1 MKKKIAIIL
10 LCVLFFLV
18 LGGKTIYE
26 LWESS
31 VFIFERTATVY
42 VEGLEWDGSPK
53 TFTVDCYVI
62 PEEHHAILEK
72 HFR

>member
-10 LCVLFFLV
+10 LCVLFFLA

-26 LWESS
+26 LWESG

-42 VEGLEWDGSPK
+42 VEGLEWDGRRYSS
-53 TFTVDCYVI
+53 VSGI
-62 PEEHHAILEK
+62 PFSLHLSIM
-72 HFR
+72 